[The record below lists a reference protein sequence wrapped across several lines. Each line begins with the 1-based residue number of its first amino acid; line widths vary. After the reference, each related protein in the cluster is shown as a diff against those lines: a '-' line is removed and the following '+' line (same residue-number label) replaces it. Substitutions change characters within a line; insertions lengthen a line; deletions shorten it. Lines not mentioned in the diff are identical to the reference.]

1 MEINHKNFI
10 PRDVSWLYFNQRVL
24 QEAQDNTVPLIE
36 RLRFLGIY
44 SNNLDEF
51 YRVRV
56 ASLKRVHSAGK
67 GHTLFQGEPAS
78 KILHKIY
85 KIATEDQKRFNV
97 IFKELNTELEK
108 NNIFLLNETQL
119 NTEQQ
124 KFVKEYFAD
133 KVRPFLVPIM
143 IHKENRFPYLKDRAI
158 YLAIKLINK
167 IKKHEKINYS
177 LVQIPADVMSRYVVL
192 PNVGNK
198 SYIMLLDDVIRF
210 NLKDLY
216 NIFELTQIESYC
228 IKITRDAELD
238 IIPDLHKSY
247 TQNLE
252 TSIKN
257 RKKGNPTR
265 FIYDENISK
274 DLLDILLKNINL
286 DENTNLIPGGRY
298 HNFRDFMKFPHLE
311 HKELL
316 NKKLI
321 PLPHRDLIGK
331 PSVMDVIRKKDLL
344 LTFPYQK
351 FSHIIDLLRE
361 AAIDPN
367 VTAIKITLYRIAELS
382 NIAQALRA
390 ALLNGKEVTAVVE
403 LQARFDEENNIY
415 WSEKLQEQGA
425 KMIFGVPGL
434 KVHSKLCL
442 ITREEQDKVVN
453 YAYVGTGNF
462 NENTSGVYTDFALL
476 TADIRITDE
485 VNKVFEFLQV
495 NYRVHSFQHLLVSPF
510 TMRSGI
516 YELIDKEV
524 LNAKRKKPAYIW
536 FKLNNLNDPEMI
548 AKLYVA
554 AKAGVKIKLLIRG
567 VCSLM
572 PSEENLSENIEGI
585 SIIDRF
591 LEHNRILLFANGG
604 EEKMYISSAD
614 MLTRNLDQR
623 TEIACPIYDL
633 SIMREIKK
641 QLEIEWRDNTKARSL
656 NVHKMNHYLKSR
668 SPKKTRSQV
677 EIYNYFNSL
686 ISKK

>member
-24 QEAQDNTVPLIE
+24 QEAQDKSVPLIE

-85 KIATEDQKRFNV
+85 KIATEDQKRFNT
-97 IFKELNTELEK
+97 IFKELNVELEK

-124 KFVKEYFAD
+124 KFVKEYFAE

-167 IKKHEKINYS
+167 TKKHEKHDYS
-177 LVQIPADVMSRYVVL
+177 LVQIPADVLSRYVVL

-210 NLKDLY
+210 NLSDLY
-216 NIFELTQIESYC
+216 NIFELTHIESYC

-274 DLLDILLKNINL
+274 DLLDLLLKNINL

-321 PLPHRDLIGK
+321 PLPHKDLIGK
-331 PSVMDVIRKKDLL
+331 SSVMDVIRKKDLL

-361 AAIDPN
+361 AAIDPK
-367 VTAIKITLYRIAELS
+367 VTAISITLYRIAELS

-442 ITREEQDKVVN
+442 ITREEQDTLVN

-476 TADIRITDE
+476 TSDVRITEE
-485 VNKVFEFLQV
+485 VSKVFDFLQV

-516 YELIDKEV
+516 YSLIDKEI
-524 LNAKRKKPAYIW
+524 LNAKRKKLAYIW
-536 FKLNNLNDPEMI
+536 LKLNNLNDPEMI
-548 AKLYVA
+548 AKLYMA

-591 LEHNRILLFANGG
+591 LEHNRVLLFANGG
-604 EEKMYISSAD
+604 DEKMYISSAD

-633 SIMREIKK
+633 SIKREIKK
-641 QLEIEWRDNTKARSL
+641 QLDIEWRDNTKARSL
-656 NVHKMNHYLKSR
+656 NIHKMNQYIKSR
-668 SPKKTRSQV
+668 SPKKTRSQL

-686 ISKK
+686 ILKK